1 MRTGGRAAGRKVR
14 AFSCRTRPEGLA
26 EDMEQAGRTSNVWR
40 GSWGWDQKPC
50 HTVQGGMDV
59 PQLWLEGQGKSL
71 GVWPLGTFQPVVC
84 SLGWEGSW
92 GGGWPGSMLAL
103 LLAPHL
109 PGLSGLSAFGERG
122 SKGVLRKPGFFHL
135 T

>member
-1 MRTGGRAAGRKVR
+1 MARGTGKEPGDLASWDIPAG
-14 AFSCRTRPEGLA
+14 G
-26 EDMEQAGRTSNVWR
+26 
-40 GSWGWDQKPC
+40 
-50 HTVQGGMDV
+50 VQFG
-59 PQLWLEGQGKSL
+59 L
-71 GVWPLGTFQPVVC
+71 GVL
-84 SLGWEGSW
+84 L

-122 SKGVLRKPGFFHL
+122 SKRLLRKPGFFHL